1 MYAALFS
8 QFGTMN
14 SKNLDEYSMLFPDKS
29 EDYLKLMTLI
39 DKIWLIDS
47 GIVVFCYP
55 LFEKNF
61 NNMVFLACFKNIIWE
76 IKNLLSE
83 LAIFSSI
90 K

>member
-1 MYAALFS
+1 
-8 QFGTMN
+8 
-14 SKNLDEYSMLFPDKS
+14 MLFPDKS

-61 NNMVFLACFKNIIWE
+61 NIYNMAFLACLFQKYHLGN
-76 IKNLLSE
+76 
-83 LAIFSSI
+83 
-90 K
+90 

>member
-1 MYAALFS
+1 M
-8 QFGTMN
+8 Q
-14 SKNLDEYSMLFPDKS
+14 FPDKS

-61 NNMVFLACFKNIIWE
+61 DIIWFFLLACFKNIILVQA
-76 IKNLLSE
+76 NTHPGATLN
-83 LAIFSSI
+83 
-90 K
+90 